1 MRRRTFFLLLLG
13 AVLFHLAAARLLPA
27 LPRALDAFLVVTVLN
42 ALSGNSLAGLL
53 GGLLCG
59 LTQDTFSGA
68 AYGLH
73 GFANTLVG
81 YATAR
86 VAQRLVTR
94 GIGGLT
100 VVLLSAAVLQQA
112 TLILLTIFVVGE
124 ANLPDPLWVG
134 LRVVVSALAGLA
146 LYKLSLR
153 SRARLEAARR
163 NRRARLRL
171 D

>member
-1 MRRRTFFLLLLG
+1 MRPLHFFLAWLA
-13 AVLFHLAAARLLPA
+13 AVLLHLTTARLLPVV
-27 LPRALDAFLVVTVLN
+27 PRALDVFLVVTVIN
-42 ALSGNSLAGLL
+42 ALSGRSLPGLL
-53 GGLLCG
+53 GGLFCG
-59 LTQDTFSGA
+59 LSLDTFSGGV
-68 AYGLH
+68 YGLY
-73 GFANTLVG
+73 GFADTLVG

-94 GIGGLT
+94 GIGGLS

-112 TLILLTIFVVGE
+112 TLILLAIFVVGE
-124 ANLPDPLWVG
+124 ANLPDLLWVG
-134 LRVVVSALAGLA
+134 LRVVTSAAVGLA

-153 SRARLEAARR
+153 SRVRLEESRR